1 MSTGT
6 IGLPPISTEIIV
18 KSDKVA
24 SGMKKAG
31 MLIDSEAKKIN
42 STFSRLGDTGA
53 SLSKLGG
60 NLTKFVSLLLLGLGT
75 AATKMTVDFESSFAK
90 VSTLL
95 DKNQVDFNKYKKDI
109 LKASS
114 DANIAVNDFSE
125 AVYGSISAGV
135 DQKKAIDFT
144 TKAMKLAKGGFTSG
158 AKAVDVL
165 TTALNGYKLKAE
177 DTTKISDLLITTQ
190 NLGKTTVDE
199 LASSMGK
206 VIPIA
211 SSANFNITELS
222 TSYAVLTKN
231 GIATAE
237 AGTYLKAMLSEITKA
252 GSDSDK
258 ALRKLTKKGFAE
270 LKAEG
275 KSTSEILN
283 MLSEYA
289 KKNGKTLKDMFGSV
303 EAGSAALVLANQE
316 GKEYNETLAEM
327 EKSAGATQQAFDKI
341 DATPAERFARAL
353 NRVKNKAIEMG
364 AKILPVLEKVFAKIE
379 KGVDW
384 FTSLDD
390 ATQSLYLKWG
400 AGLIAAGPLIK
411 GMGGIL
417 TAASKLPK
425 AYGLAKTGL
434 SLFGL
439 GAKTAATS
447 ATVATSATTGMGTA
461 IAGTGTAMASAAA
474 SATPWGI
481 AAIAVAATGYGIYK
495 GFEERATPAVNHFAD
510 VVKTTTPE
518 IESAN
523 GHIIQS
529 AEKTT
534 LKISEE
540 TKKKAEAFFEL
551 SDKAKLATTEL
562 YAGII
567 PMTDEGVKQVTTLT
581 TQMSDKV
588 IQDINTQKDE
598 IIAKYQEIFSM
609 STTLTAEQKQQILD
623 DTNSLATERVN
634 KVTELKD
641 ELIKLYEEIKNKG
654 IENSQEEKKRI
665 EEIYDELAT
674 EEIRAVTRS
683 KNEQEALLENLSKN
697 KSKITSK
704 TIEDTIKKFNEERDK
719 GIEAAEE
726 EYKKRM
732 DAAIEYKTN
741 IEASGREL
749 SAEQKRN
756 YDTMVQDAD
765 YYKAQMIQQCDN
777 IRNRGLKKLY
787 EAFPEL
793 TSQINLETGKQLSYF
808 SKLAGGAKR
817 TAEELN
823 NIHYENKSY
832 TITRREVTQQIYE
845 SIYRG
850 KYDRNPSIAHSYHAS
865 GIDYVPHDGYR
876 AHLHRGER
884 VLTEKE
890 NKEYSSGGRGN
901 ININIEKVENNTK
914 EDVRNLVRRIGD
926 EIKRQNI
933 GRGQTA

>member
-1 MSTGT
+1 MSAGT

-31 MLIDSEAKKIN
+31 MIIDSEARKIN
-42 STFSRLGDTGA
+42 GTFTKLGDAGA

-60 NLTKFVSLLLLGLGT
+60 NLTKFVSLPLLGLGT
-75 AATKMTVDFESSFAK
+75 LATKMTVDFESSFAK

-95 DKNQVDFNKYKKDI
+95 DKNQVDYNKYKKDI

-114 DANIAVNDFSE
+114 DANIAVNEFVES
-125 AVYGSISAGV
+125 VYGSISAGV
-135 DQKKAIDFT
+135 DQTKAIGFT
-144 TKAMKLAKGGFTSG
+144 TEAMKLAKGGFTSG

-316 GKEYNETLAEM
+316 GKEYNEILAEM

-417 TAASKLPK
+417 TAASKIPK
-425 AYGLAKTGL
+425 AFGVVKTGL

-439 GAKTAATS
+439 GFKS
-447 ATVATSATTGMGTA
+447 VATTATIATTATTGMGTA
-461 IAGTGTAMASAAA
+461 IAGTGTALAGAAA
-474 SATPWGI
+474 SATPWGLI
-481 AAIAVAATGYGIYK
+481 ASGIALTGYAIYK
-495 GFEERATPAVNHFAD
+495 GFEERATQAVNHFAD
-510 VVKTTTPE
+510 VVKTTSPA

-523 GHIIQS
+523 GQIIQS

-534 LKISEE
+534 LKISDE
-540 TKKKAEAFFEL
+540 TKKKAASFFEL
-551 SDKAKLATTEL
+551 SDKAKQATTEL

-567 PMTDEGVKQVTTLT
+567 PMTDEGVKQVTDLT
-581 TQMSDKV
+581 NQMADQV
-588 IQDINTQKDE
+588 IQDINSQKAE
-598 IIAKYQEIFSM
+598 TIANYQEMFST
-609 STTLTAEQKQQILD
+609 STNLTAEQKDAILND
-623 DTNSLATERVN
+623 VTTMADERA
-634 KVTELKD
+634 KKITELKD
-641 ELIKLYEEIKNKG
+641 ELGLLYEEIKNKG
-654 IENSQEEKKRI
+654 IENSSEERERI
-665 EEIYDELAT
+665 QEIYEELAK
-674 EEIRAVTRS
+674 EEIRLVTKS

-697 KSKITSK
+697 KDKITSK
-704 TIEDTIKKFNEERDK
+704 TIEDTIQKLNEERDK
-719 GIEAAEE
+719 AAKATEE
-726 EYKKRM
+726 KYKKMM
-732 DAAIEYKTN
+732 DLAVEYKTD
-741 IEASGREL
+741 IELTGKQMT
-749 SAEQKRN
+749 AEQKQQYDLMVADAEDYKNRATQQYENLRN
-756 YDTMVQDAD
+756 GGI
-765 YYKAQMIQQCDN
+765 K
-777 IRNRGLKKLY
+777 RLY

-793 TSQINLETGKQLSYF
+793 TREIDIETGKQLSF
-808 SKLAGGAKR
+808 FRKLFAGAAKNER
-817 TAEELN
+817 DIN
-823 NIHYENKSY
+823 NLHYDDKTY
-832 TITRREVTQQIYE
+832 TIERNEVTNKITNYLN
-845 SIYRG
+845 RTFG
-850 KYDRNPSIAHSYHAS
+850 AAS
-865 GIDYVPHDGYR
+865 EFFSHRANGLDYVPHDGYR
-876 AHLHRGER
+876 VHLHRGER

-890 NKEYSSGGRGN
+890 NKEYSSGGKGN
-901 ININIEKVENNTK
+901 INISIEKVENNTK

>member
-1 MSTGT
+1 MSAS

-24 SGMKKAG
+24 TGMQKAG
-31 MLIDSEAKKIN
+31 SVIDEEAKKI
-42 STFSRLGDTGA
+42 TGKLDRVGQVGKG
-53 SLSKLGG
+53 LSSVGG
-60 NLTKFVSLLLLGLGT
+60 AMTKFVSLPLAGIGI
-75 AATKMTVDFESSFAK
+75 AAGKMAIDFESSFAK

-95 DKNQVDFNKYKKDI
+95 DKNQVDYNKYKKDI

-114 DANIAVNDFSE
+114 DANIAVGEFSE

-135 DQKKAIDFT
+135 EQTKAIDFT

-158 AKAVDVL
+158 AKAVDIL

-283 MLSEYA
+283 MLSQYA
-289 KKNGKTLKDMFGSV
+289 QKNGKTLKDMFGSV

-316 GKEYNETLAEM
+316 GKEYNEILAEM

-341 DATPAERFARAL
+341 DATPAERWARAL
-353 NRVKNKAIEMG
+353 NRFKNKSIELGSKM
-364 AKILPVLEKVFAKIE
+364 LPVFEKIMGKVEKVI
-379 KGVDW
+379 DW
-384 FTSLDD
+384 FSSLDD
-390 ATQSLYLKWG
+390 STQKLYLKWG

-411 GMGGIL
+411 GLGGIL
-417 TAASKLPK
+417 TTASKVPK
-425 AYGLAKTGL
+425 VFKLISSSMGLL
-434 SLFGL
+434 ST
-439 GAKTAATS
+439 GAKVTAP
-447 ATVATSATTGMGTA
+447 A
-461 IAGTGTAMASAAA
+461 ITGTATATATATASASGLAA
-474 SATPWGI
+474 SLGSVAM
-481 AAIAVAATGYGIYK
+481 AAGPYALAAVAVAAGGYAIYK
-495 GFEERATPAVNHFAD
+495 GFEEKATPAANHFAD
-510 VVKTTTPE
+510 VVKTTSPE

-523 GHIIQS
+523 GQIIQS

-567 PMTDEGVKQVTTLT
+567 PMTDEGVNQVTTLT

-598 IIAKYQEIFSM
+598 TIAKYQEIFSM
-609 STTLTAEQKQQILD
+609 STTLTAEQKQQILN

-641 ELIKLYEEIKNKG
+641 ELIKLYEEIKKKG
-654 IENSQEEKKRI
+654 IKNASEEKKRI
-665 EEIYDELAT
+665 EEIYEELAK
-674 EEIRAVTRS
+674 EEIRSVTKS

-704 TIEDTIKKFNEERDK
+704 TIEDTIQKFNEERDK
-719 GIEAAEE
+719 GIKAAED
-726 EYKKRM
+726 EYKTRM
-732 DAAIEYKTN
+732 DAAIQYKTD

-765 YYKAQMIQQCDN
+765 YYKAQMIEQCDN

-793 TSQINLETGKQLSYF
+793 TSQINLETGKQLGFF
-808 SKLAGGAKR
+808 SKLRGGAKK
-817 TAEELN
+817 TAEEIN
-823 NIHYENKSY
+823 NIHYEDKTY

-850 KYDRNPSIAHSYHAS
+850 KSDHNRSFGHSNHAN
-865 GIDYVPHDGYR
+865 GLDYVPYDGYHAR
-876 AHLHRGER
+876 LHRGER

-890 NKEYSSGGRGN
+890 NKQYSSSGNGN
-901 ININIEKVENNTK
+901 INIKIEKVENNTK
-914 EDVRNLVRRIGD
+914 EDVRNLVRRLGD
-926 EIKRQNI
+926 EIKRQNF
-933 GRGQTA
+933 GRGQLA